1 MIRNYLKIALR
12 NLQKQ
17 KTLAFINVFGLS
29 TGIACFI
36 LLLLFSANELSFDK
50 FHKNAENI
58 YRPYVIDTSIDG
70 KSPQEYS
77 DWWAPVT
84 MGESMKRNIPDV
96 VNFVRLQLPWGENLM
111 RTGNS
116 VYRVSITFADQ
127 SFFSVFTFPLKYG
140 NAASALHEMNDIVL
154 TESRAKALFGND
166 DAVGKTVEIQ
176 IGTAFYPFKVGA
188 VAKDIPDNSTIR
200 FDVLGN
206 FNFALANKNQF
217 FIGNN
222 WHPTVWQT
230 YVQLQPGSKLWD
242 DPKRLAGYFQ
252 AATPGFIA
260 GLNNAGYKWKGNDLP
275 VTFRLQPLLSIH
287 TDTWFHGWSF
297 TDYGIIDL
305 KTIWILLAIAAGILL
320 IACINF
326 TTLAIGRS
334 AGRSKEVGVR
344 KVIGAGRKQIVFQFL
359 TESLLLSFISTLLG
373 LLGAYLLLPWFN
385 ELSGGDLHLSV
396 LLNARAIVVMIILL
410 VVVGLLAGSYP
421 ALVLSGF
428 KPIEVLKNKIRIG
441 GANLFTKSLVTF
453 QFVLSIVLIVSTIII
468 LQQTKFMI
476 NKSPGFDKEN
486 VVAIDAAQTDPN
498 KTFPVFKQALL
509 NHPEI
514 LGITSAQ
521 AGLGAGQDLLG
532 YSDKGLSAAINGVDA
547 DYIKVLGMKL
557 IAGENFLPSQASD
570 TTKRII
576 INETMM
582 KAFGWNPQNAIGQQI
597 RHFQGQNALVI
608 GVVKNFNYRPLSE
621 DVKNQVFE
629 MSSDK
634 GSIHFYV
641 RIKPGDPAKAL
652 TVMQKAWHSAMPGVP
667 MKYSFLD
674 EDVNSYY
681 NAEQRWSSIVGLAG
695 GISIFLGCL
704 GLLGLAALA
713 AINRTKEFGIR
724 KVLGASVLNITNLL
738 LKDFLKLIFAAF
750 LIASPIA
757 WYFMNKWLQDYA
769 NRISINW
776 TVFLYAGVFAVSI
789 AVVTICFQAIKA
801 ALTNPVKCL
810 RSE

>member
-1 MIRNYLKIALR
+1 MIRNYLKIAIR

-17 KTLAFINVFGLS
+17 RVIAFINVFGLS
-29 TGIACFI
+29 VGIACFI
-36 LLLLFSANELSFDK
+36 LLLLFSAYELSFDK
-50 FHKNAENI
+50 FHKNAPSI
-58 YRPYVIDTSIDG
+58 YRPYVFDRSIDG
-70 KSPQEYS
+70 KSPQEYT
-77 DWWAPVT
+77 DWWAPT
-84 MGESMKRNIPDV
+84 PMGETMKRNIPDV
-96 VNFVRLQLPWGENLM
+96 VDFVRLQLPWGENLL
-111 RTGNS
+111 RSGNN
-116 VYRVSITFADQ
+116 VHRVSITFADQ
-127 SFFSVFTFPLKYG
+127 SFFSIFTFPLKYG
-140 NAASALHEMNDIVL
+140 NSASALLQTNDIVL
-154 TESRAKALFGND
+154 TESRAKTLFGND
-166 DAVGKTVEIQ
+166 DVVGKTVEIQ
-176 IGTAFYPFKVGA
+176 IGTAFYPFKVSA
-188 VAKDIPDNSTIR
+188 VAKDIPGNSTIR

-206 FNFALANKNQF
+206 FGFALANKNRF
-217 FIGNN
+217 FIGSS
-222 WHPTVWQT
+222 WHPTVWET
-230 YVQLQPGSKLWD
+230 YVQLRPGSKLAD
-242 DPKRLAGYFQ
+242 DPKRLASYFQ
-252 AATPGFIA
+252 AANPGFVA
-260 GLNNAGYKWKGNDLP
+260 GLKNAGYKWIGNDLP
-275 VTFRLQPLLSIH
+275 VAFRLQPLLSIH

-305 KTIWILLAIAAGILL
+305 KTIWILLAIAGGILL

-344 KVIGAGRKQIVFQFL
+344 KVIGAERKQIVFQFL

-373 LLGAYLLLPWFN
+373 LIGANLLLPWFN
-385 ELSGGDLHLSV
+385 NLSGGALHFSMLFN
-396 LLNARAIVVMIILL
+396 LRAILAMTALL
-410 VVVGLLAGSYP
+410 LIVGLLAGSYP

-453 QFVLSIVLIVSTIII
+453 QFVLSIVLIISTIVI
-468 LQQTKFMI
+468 LKQTRYLI

-486 VVAIDAAQTDPN
+486 ILAIDAAQTDPN
-498 KTFPVFKQALL
+498 KTFPVFKQAVL

-547 DYIKVLGMKL
+547 DYIKVMGIKL

-582 KAFGWNPQNAIGQQI
+582 KAFGWNPQNAIGQEI
-597 RHFQGQNALVI
+597 PHFQGQNALVI

-621 DVKNQVFE
+621 EVKNQVFE
-629 MSSDK
+629 LSPDK

-652 TVMQKAWHSAMPGVP
+652 AIMLKAWSSSMPGVP

-681 NAEQRWSSIVGLAG
+681 NAEQRWSSIVGIAG

-713 AINRTKEFGIR
+713 AINRIKEIGIR
-724 KVLGASVLNITNLL
+724 KVLGASVLNIARLL
-738 LKDFLKLIFAAF
+738 LTDFLKLIFIAF
-750 LIASPIA
+750 VIASPIA
-757 WYFMNKWLQDYA
+757 WYLMSKWLQDYA
-769 NRISINW
+769 NRINISW
-776 TVFLYAGVFAVSI
+776 SVFLLAGVFAVLFALI
-789 AVVTICFQAIKA
+789 TISFQAIKT
-801 ALTNPVKCL
+801 ALMNPVKSL
-810 RSE
+810 RTE